1 MNAEEQQSAIEPVAI
16 EAEEGRDAP
25 VAQSLPAEASVDPLT
40 VDGEASDVQASADSS
55 VEQDAV
61 LPDQVVV
68 AEDAAADDAADAVA
82 EAVADGLAEGVMDAE
97 AEAGEVDAGAESES
111 ESESDT
117 LTPEVES
124 SDAAAVT
131 DLAPLDESALVPVPP
146 PVPQPVHVIALNEK
160 YPAAAGHRAFWREA
174 GYECRAVIQNANVT
188 VSCKRMDDIQ
198 EAATQEPQPVPESQ
212 AVQESQQTPASQP
225 PQPPQAPRSQAQEI
239 LLRRRFVSQGEAVA
253 FMEACLA
260 FDPNNAAELG
270 FDEVGRII

>member
-1 MNAEEQQSAIEPVAI
+1 MNAEEQQPAIEPVAV
-16 EAEEGRDAP
+16 EAEAGSDAP
-25 VAQSLPAEASVDPLT
+25 VGQSLPTAASADHLA
-40 VDGEASDVQASADSS
+40 VDGDASDVQVSTDSGI
-55 VEQDAV
+55 EQDAV
-61 LPDQVVV
+61 SSDQLVV
-68 AEDAAADDAADAVA
+68 AETTADDAAEAVA
-82 EAVADGLAEGVMDAE
+82 EAVAEGLAEGVVDAE
-97 AEAGEVDAGAESES
+97 AEAGQTDAGADA
-111 ESESDT
+111 ESDT
-117 LTPEVES
+117 MMPEGES

-131 DLAPLDESALVPVPP
+131 DLAHLDESVLMPVQA

-188 VSCKRMDDIQ
+188 VSCKRMDDTQASASQ
-198 EAATQEPQPVPESQ
+198 ESQPASDSQ
-212 AVQESQQTPASQP
+212 AVQES
-225 PQPPQAPRSQAQEI
+225 PQPPQQPPQSPRSQAQEI